1 MTEVNCAEKRGPLG
15 DRRIIYAILR
25 VQSFDEVSWIPH
37 HSVQISRR
45 HVARDSLPYFED
57 DKVVIYIFAR
67 PRRVA
72 ISLQSNWS
80 GIKFNVSKYNES

>member
-1 MTEVNCAEKRGPLG
+1 MKYR
-15 DRRIIYAILR
+15 
-25 VQSFDEVSWIPH
+25 VSWIPH

-57 DKVVIYIFAR
+57 DKVVIYIFAC
-67 PRRVA
+67 RVA

-80 GIKFNVSKYNES
+80 GIKFNVSNYNES